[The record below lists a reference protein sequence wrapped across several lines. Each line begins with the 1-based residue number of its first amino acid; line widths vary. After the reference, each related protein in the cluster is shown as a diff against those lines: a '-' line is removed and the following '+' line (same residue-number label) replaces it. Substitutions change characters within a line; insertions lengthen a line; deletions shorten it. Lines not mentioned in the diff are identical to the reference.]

1 MKLVCCDR
9 QASSIQ
15 NDLLIHY
22 QLSCEFA
29 FPPLGQEIRSCLVII
44 TRLEA
49 AFSIWAACTQL
60 LATSWN
66 WKWLLVRSLISLEI
80 CHTSTHI
87 QGKEEEEELAYD
99 DINIER

>member
-29 FPPLGQEIRSCLVII
+29 FSSLGQEIRSCLIII

-49 AFSIWAACTQL
+49 ALSIWAACTQL